1 MTLRMY
7 ADRKQWPLQ
16 GVQVRLGH
24 SRIHAED
31 CAACDI
37 REGMIDQI
45 DAEISLIG
53 DLSESQRQRLM
64 EIAEHCPVH
73 RTLLG
78 DIQIRLSPNTHGASI
93 QGQPRRDAQDT
104 SA

>member
-1 MTLRMY
+1 MY
-7 ADRKQWPLQ
+7 ADRKQWLLQ

-37 REGMIDQI
+37 KEERVDQI
-45 DAEISLIG
+45 GAEISLIG
-53 DLSESQRQRLM
+53 DLSESQRHRLM

-73 RTLLG
+73 QTLLG
-78 DIQIRLSPNTHGASI
+78 DIQIRLSLSTPGAKC
-93 QGQPRRDAQDT
+93 PRGGRI
-104 SA
+104 